1 MNKRPK
7 KFLDQVR
14 DLLRLKHYSIRT
26 EESYISWIRKY
37 ILFHNKRHPKD
48 MGSKEIEAFLSHLAT
63 KLKVSSSTQ
72 NQAFNALLFLYREF
86 LKKDIGAI
94 DAIRAKRKRYLLTVM
109 TKEEVTKVIGAMS
122 GIHQLMA
129 KLTYSCGLRLMECV
143 RLRGKVLKFKIWNLI
158 FVIWL
163 SFFIIYFIQEVYG
176 LLR

>member
-72 NQAFNALLFLYREF
+72 NQAFNALLFF
-86 LKKDIGAI
+86 
-94 DAIRAKRKRYLLTVM
+94 
-109 TKEEVTKVIGAMS
+109 
-122 GIHQLMA
+122 
-129 KLTYSCGLRLMECV
+129 TYGCGLRLMECV
-143 RLRGKVLKFKIWNLI
+143 RLRVKDIDFENNYLIVRDAKGMKDRVTVLPNSLKPLLNTMIYTH
-158 FVIWL
+158 
-163 SFFIIYFIQEVYG
+163 IINKDGIGIQSP
-176 LLR
+176 LDAL